1 MQFMKPSLVLL
12 SLFILVLFACNSKQE
27 QQVIEKA
34 MQRDIPVPVTILAEL
49 PDSLQPKTYVLEKM
63 PKPAKTLAPPLSG
76 IRKKIPVLRNEKD
89 EPILES
95 LAVSDGGK
103 PHFTH
108 FTSDDGLASDQII
121 CSTMDKNG
129 NLWFGTSNGL
139 SRYDG
144 KTFTTFT
151 PVQGIAASVYCIL
164 ADKKGNIW
172 FGRSGGL
179 SRYDGKTFSN
189 FTTAQGL
196 TSQFVT
202 SIFEDKKGNLW
213 FGTSG
218 AGISRYDGKIFT
230 TFTTAQGTLNDF
242 VSKILEDKKGNLWF
256 GTTKGL
262 SHYDGKT
269 FTTFTTAQG
278 LASDFVSSILED
290 KNGNLWFG
298 TFGGGLSRYDGKTFS
313 NFTTDQGLASDF
325 VTNILEDKKGNLWFG
340 TTKGL
345 SRYDG
350 KIFTTFTTAQ
360 GTVNDVV
367 FKILEDKKGNL
378 WFGGTKGLSRYDGK
392 IFTTFTTDQGLED
405 INDILED
412 KNGNIWFGGTEGLS
426 RYDGTCTNFTA
437 AQTLVGGITEDKNE
451 NLWFLNGLG
460 VSRYDGKT
468 LTRFIT
474 IQDLGAVVVS
484 SISADKNGNL
494 WFGSF
499 DDGVIRYDGKTFTN
513 FTTAQGLAD
522 SDIRSISADNSGNL
536 WFGTYGGGVSRFD
549 GKTFTNFTP
558 AQGLADST
566 VIDIFEDK
574 AGNLWFG
581 TAGGVSRYDGKTF
594 TNFTPAQGLADSIV
608 NDIFE
613 DKAGN
618 LWFCIEGG
626 GLSVMDAQKLKGFL
640 GKTGK
645 ARKKAGIA
653 SPLIKNFTVADD
665 LPDDQITSV
674 IQLPNG
680 KMAVG
685 SHLGITLFNVSKD
698 YSKLQDIETY
708 NTRTGY
714 PIKEINNGI
723 NSNSMILDSKG
734 NIWAGTQSKKTALVR
749 FNVAAIPQSKEA
761 PALFI
766 QNIKIKDQNICW
778 YDLQSKGVRKN
789 KQDSATALLQEFLA
803 YGRPLSSSQTNSI
816 LKRFGNIRFD
826 DISKFYPLPV
836 NLVLP
841 YEHNQ
846 IAFEFVAVETG
857 RPLLVKYQYMLEGY
871 DKGWSQITD
880 KSNATFGNMAEGMY
894 TFKLKA
900 RGANGIWTK
909 PVTYTF
915 KVLPPWYRSWGAY
928 IGYFSLVVMAILTV
942 ISWRTRSLQKEKA
955 LLEEKVAER
964 TTELKKSLTQLKSTQ
979 AQLIQSEKL
988 ASLGELTAGIAHEI
1002 QNPLNF
1008 VNNFAEVS
1016 AEMLDDMK
1024 ADLHAGKT
1032 AEAVEIADD
1041 LKVNLQK
1048 INHHG
1053 QRASAIVKGMLEHS
1067 RTGDAIH
1074 RVSTDINALADE
1086 YLRLAYHGLRARD
1099 SNFYA
1104 AMETHFDPDLP
1115 LVSVIPQDIGRVLL
1129 NLINNAFYAVAER
1142 SRSTVHQRATDVETL
1157 HATSLQQHPAYQPTV
1172 IISTQKTGDQ
1182 IIIKVQDN
1190 GNGIPESI
1198 RDKIFQPFFTT
1209 KPTGQGTGLGLS
1221 LAYDIVTKGHGG
1233 TLEVEST
1240 EGIGSAFSIKLS
1252 VV

>member
-1 MQFMKPSLVLL
+1 MKPSLVLL

-27 QQVIEKA
+27 QQVVEKA
-34 MQRDIPVPVTILAEL
+34 MQRDIPVTILAEL
-49 PDSLQPKTYVLEKM
+49 PDSLQPKTYVLKKM

-76 IRKKIPVLRNEKD
+76 ISKKIPVLRNEKD

-129 NLWFGTSNGL
+129 NLWFGNSKGL

-144 KTFTTFT
+144 KTFTNFT
-151 PVQGIAASVYCIL
+151 PVQGIAASVVCIL

-179 SRYDGKTFSN
+179 SRYDGKTFTN

-218 AGISRYDGKIFT
+218 AGISRFDGKIFT
-230 TFTTAQGTLNDF
+230 TFTTAQGTLNHF

-269 FTTFTTAQG
+269 FTNFTTAQG
-278 LASDFVSSILED
+278 LASDFVTDILED
-290 KNGNLWFG
+290 KKGNLWFG
-298 TFGGGLSRYDGKTFS
+298 TTKGLSRYDGKTFT
-313 NFTTDQGLASDF
+313 NFTTAQGLASDF
-325 VTNILEDKKGNLWFG
+325 VFNILEDKKGNLWFG

-350 KIFTTFTTAQ
+350 KTFTNFNTAQ
-360 GTVNDVV
+360 GTLNYFVS
-367 FKILEDKKGNL
+367 KILEDEKGNL
-378 WFGGTKGLSRYDGK
+378 WFGTTKGLSRYDGK
-392 IFTTFTTDQGLED
+392 MFSTFTTDQGLET
-405 INDILED
+405 IYDILED

-426 RYDGTCTNFTA
+426 RYDGACTNFTA
-437 AQTLVGGITEDKNE
+437 AQTLVVGITEDKNE
-451 NLWFLNGLG
+451 NLWFLNDLG

-474 IQDLGAVVVS
+474 IQDLGTVGVS
-484 SISADKNGNL
+484 SISADNNGNL
-494 WFGSF
+494 WFGTF

-566 VIDIFEDK
+566 VLDIFEDK

-640 GKTGK
+640 GKAGK
-645 ARKKAGIA
+645 ARRKAGIA

-685 SHLGITLFNVSKD
+685 SHQGITLFNVSKD

-714 PIKEINNGI
+714 PIKDI
-723 NSNSMILDSKG
+723 NSMILDSKG

-749 FNVAAIPQSKEA
+749 FNVAAIPQSKET

-766 QNIKIKDQNICW
+766 QSIKIKDQNICW

-789 KQDSATALLQEFLA
+789 KQDSATALLQEILA
-803 YGRPLSSSQTNSI
+803 YSRLLSPTQTDSI
-816 LKRFGNIRFD
+816 LKRFVNIRFD
-826 DISKFYPLPV
+826 GISKFYPLPA

-846 IAFEFVAVETG
+846 IAFEFVAIETG

-880 KSNATFGNMAEGMY
+880 KSNATFGNMAEGTY

-915 KVLPPWYRSWGAY
+915 KVLPPWYRSWWAY

-964 TTELKKSLTQLKSTQ
+964 TTELKESLTQLQSTQ

-1008 VNNFAEVS
+1008 VNNFAEIS
-1016 AEMLDDMK
+1016 MDMAEELKEEIKKPEIDK
-1024 ADLHAGKT
+1024 GLIEELATDLALNQ
-1032 AEAVEIADD
+1032 E
-1041 LKVNLQK
+1041 K

-1053 QRASAIVKGMLEHS
+1053 QRASSIVKGMLEHS
-1067 RTGDAIH
+1067 RASTG
-1074 RVSTDINALADE
+1074 VKEPTDLNALADE
-1086 YLRLAYHGLRARD
+1086 YLRLAYHGLRAKD
-1099 SNFYA
+1099 NSFNA
-1104 AMETHFDPDLP
+1104 TIETHFDPDLP

-1142 SRSTVHQRATDVETL
+1142 SRSTVVAPLAGAHV
-1157 HATSLQQHPAYQPTV
+1157 PYQPTV
-1172 IISTQKTGDQ
+1172 TISTQKTGNQ
-1182 IIIKVQDN
+1182 IIIKIQDN
-1190 GNGIPESI
+1190 GNGIPETI

-1221 LAYDIVTKGHGG
+1221 LAYDIVVKGHGG
-1233 TLEVEST
+1233 SLEVVSKENK
-1240 EGIGSAFSIKLS
+1240 GSEFIINL
-1252 VV
+1252 